1 MVSARGATLKRLQ
14 LAVIVG
20 PKRRV
25 FWPVCWRHIDDT
37 LTDSDYA
44 SAASTLDCAAAAI
57 QAVAD
62 TEARGDP
69 WDRSGRPL
77 ILFERHKFARHTRG
91 VYNRSH
97 PDISAPRWGGYGPSH
112 KQYDRLKRA
121 AMLDEP
127 ASLKS
132 ASWGLF
138 QIMGENH
145 GAAGFRSVEAFVDA
159 MLIRRSDHLL
169 SFVNF
174 VKNNSSMKRAIQK
187 NDWSAF
193 ARLYNGPS
201 YAKNDYDGKIRRAYE
216 RILLQTKHPNR
227 GATRVGA

>member
-1 MVSARGATLKRLQ
+1 MDTINAAARPGAPNYPEDVETVQRLLIRHKQRLGEAAAPSVTRQFDGATAQAIIGFQKDGAALAHPDGMVSARGATLKRLQ

-97 PDISAPRWGGYGPSH
+97 PDISAPRWGG
-112 KQYDRLKRA
+112 
-121 AMLDEP
+121 
-127 ASLKS
+127 
-132 ASWGLF
+132 
-138 QIMGENH
+138 H
-145 GAAGFRSVEAFVDA
+145 GS
-159 MLIRRSDHLL
+159 SD
-169 SFVNF
+169 
-174 VKNNSSMKRAIQK
+174 
-187 NDWSAF
+187 
-193 ARLYNGPS
+193 G
-201 YAKNDYDGKIRRAYE
+201 
-216 RILLQTKHPNR
+216 
-227 GATRVGA
+227 